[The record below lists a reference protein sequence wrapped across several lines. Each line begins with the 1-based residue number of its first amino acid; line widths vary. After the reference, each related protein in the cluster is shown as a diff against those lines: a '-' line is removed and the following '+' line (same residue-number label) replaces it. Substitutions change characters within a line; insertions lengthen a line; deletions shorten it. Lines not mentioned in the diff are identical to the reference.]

1 MHNVKHKMYFYKIY
15 CIICNLNDIGVICSK
30 HEQTVISQ
38 RKTGELRM
46 L

>member
-1 MHNVKHKMYFYKIY
+1 MHNVKHKMYFYKKQ
-15 CIICNLNDIGVICSK
+15 CIICNFNDIGTIRSK